1 MLWDVK
7 SMKQKEKNFNKVNK
21 AENLNQPSVFQ
32 SFILRKPNSIFA
44 ESFKILRTNVQFSL
58 KLDKPKSL
66 LVTSSNAGEGKTTIV
81 ANLAIS
87 FANAGYKTI
96 AIDADMRI
104 PALHKEF
111 NTDNSIGLSNYL
123 NEGVSVKDII
133 QPLPVENLSMISSG
147 QIPFNSAEL
156 LSSKHMSDLLM
167 ILKEQYQFIILDS
180 APINVVADTQI
191 ISPLVDGTLL
201 VISAGNTR
209 KGDLRR
215 AIDSMQYTNIL
226 GLVLNVLTKKTDRYY
241 YHYNYYKSNN
251 YHKYYYKA
259 PQENDQTKV

>member
-1 MLWDVK
+1 
-7 SMKQKEKNFNKVNK
+7 MKRKEKVVDPVVADESSIFKT
-21 AENLNQPSVFQ
+21 
-32 SFILRKPNSIFA
+32 FILRKPNSTFA

-58 KLDKPKSL
+58 KLNEPKSM
-66 LVTSSNAGEGKTTIV
+66 LVTSSSAGEGKTTIT

-104 PALHKEF
+104 PALYKEF
-111 NTDNSIGLSNYL
+111 NVDNTIGLSNYL
-123 NEGVSVKDII
+123 NEEVSIKDMIKL
-133 QPLPVENLSMISSG
+133 LPIENLSIIPSG
-147 QIPFNSAEL
+147 PIPFNSAEL
-156 LSSKHMSDLLM
+156 LSSKRLADLLTE
-167 ILKEQYQFIILDS
+167 LKGMYQLIIIDS

-209 KGDLRR
+209 RADLRR

-226 GLVLNVLTKKTDRYY
+226 GLVLNVLSKRTDRYY
-241 YHYNYYKSNN
+241 YNYNYYKSNSN
-251 YHKYYYKA
+251 NKYYYRSM
-259 PQENDQTKV
+259 QESTKLNETQK